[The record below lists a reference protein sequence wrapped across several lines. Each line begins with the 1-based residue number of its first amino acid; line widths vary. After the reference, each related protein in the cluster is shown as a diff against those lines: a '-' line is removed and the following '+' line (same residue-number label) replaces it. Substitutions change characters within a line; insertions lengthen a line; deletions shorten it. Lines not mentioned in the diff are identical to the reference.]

1 MFAIVYPPLVP
12 QQQHLAEIQQGCCAH
27 SSRRTS
33 SSAAA
38 GRCCWHAFLML
49 LLCVLCA
56 ALGQVMIAEVDS
68 HKLFRMVS
76 DVRALVVLL
85 PRGTDIPA
93 PYQLAASL
101 KQKTSWDSM

>member
-1 MFAIVYPPLVP
+1 MHFSCF
-12 QQQHLAEIQQGCCAH
+12 CCV
-27 SSRRTS
+27 
-33 SSAAA
+33 
-38 GRCCWHAFLML
+38 
-49 LLCVLCA
+49 CVLCA
-56 ALGQVMIAEVDS
+56 ALAQVMIAEVDS